1 MSLTIRPITRPDAP
15 AIERLY
21 LQSAAYLQSLGDE
34 DDFKFNADVYLR
46 DGFGPNPAFA
56 GIIGLLDDQPVGYL
70 LYTFGYDT
78 DAALRYLFVIDLAV
92 DEAVRGRG
100 IGRALMARAAE
111 ICREHGGGELFWAVY
126 VKNERA
132 LRFYQNLGAT
142 EVDGLQFMTL
152 RVGD

>member
-1 MSLTIRPITRPDAP
+1 MTLTIRPISRPDAP

-21 LQSAAYLQSLGDE
+21 LQSAAYLQSLGDT
-34 DDFKFNADVYLR
+34 DDFKFNADIYRR

-56 GIIGLLDDQPVGYL
+56 GITALLDDQPVGYL

-111 ICREHGGGELFWAVY
+111 ICRENGAGELFWAVY
-126 VKNERA
+126 VKNELA
-132 LRFYQNLGAT
+132 LRFYQSLGAT
-142 EVDGLQFMTL
+142 DVVGLQFMTL
-152 RVGD
+152 RVAE